1 MTDFTIYNFTSLES
15 TNDTAKNYTDN
26 FSVIVAGEQ
35 TKGKGRRGK
44 TWISPKGGLYF
55 SVVITDPDLL
65 NLGIYSLTAALSLC
79 EALPAEANAKIKWP
93 NDILIGGKKVSGIL
107 LETAT
112 DPSRLI
118 IGIGI
123 NISSF
128 PKESLLSYAA
138 TSLKNENITITKDE
152 LLASLLDRLANNLT
166 LPLQQIITL
175 WQKNAI
181 GIGKDI
187 KVTLAKG
194 TLFGV
199 FKGLDAKGNL
209 ILSTKN
215 KEKPD
220 KIISCGEIYF

>member
-1 MTDFTIYNFTSLES
+1 MTTFTIHNFASLKS
-15 TNDTAKNYTDN
+15 TNDTAKYYTAD

-44 TWISPKGGLYF
+44 TWISPEGGLYF
-55 SVVITDPDLL
+55 SVVITNPDLS
-65 NLGIYSLTAALSLC
+65 NLGIYSLAAAVSLC
-79 EALPAEANAKIKWP
+79 EVLPSAKAKIKWP
-93 NDILIGGKKVSGIL
+93 NDILISGKKVSGIL
-107 LETAT
+107 LETAG

-123 NISSF
+123 NIDTF
-128 PKESLLSYAA
+128 PENSDLLSYPA
-138 TSLKNENITITKDE
+138 TSLKNENIIIAKDE
-152 LLASLLDRLANNLT
+152 LLTSLLNQLAYNLT
-166 LPLQQIITL
+166 LPSRQIISL

-181 GIGKDI
+181 GLGKDI

-199 FKGLDAKGNL
+199 FKGLDARGNL

-215 KEKPD
+215 KEEPD
-220 KIISCGEIYF
+220 KIIPCGEIYF

>member
-65 NLGIYSLTAALSLC
+65 NLGIYSLAAAVSLC
-79 EALPAEANAKIKWP
+79 EVIPAKAKIKWP
-93 NDILIGGKKVSGIL
+93 NDVLIEGKKVSGIL

-112 DPSRLI
+112 NPSRLI

-123 NISSF
+123 NINTF
-128 PKESLLSYAA
+128 PKDNLLSYPA

-187 KVTLAKG
+187 KVTLAKD